1 MLDYHLDQNTGILS
15 IRPTEKLTVDDFKT
29 LTTDVDAYLGGDRNL
44 TGLLLTVERV
54 PGWESFA
61 AVVQHIRF
69 VRDHQKRIARVA
81 VVTDNS
87 LLKIPPQIAGHF
99 AHPEFRV
106 FPSADRSGAE
116 EWLKSAPA

>member
-1 MLDYHLDQNTGILS
+1 MLDYNLDQNEGILS
-15 IRPTEKLTVDDFKT
+15 IFPMEKLTEADFEA
-29 LTTDVDAYLGGDRNL
+29 LTTEVDAYLSNHDSL
-44 TGLLLTVERV
+44 TGLLLTIEHV
-54 PGWESFA
+54 PSWENFA

-106 FPSADRSGAE
+106 FPRADLSRAE
-116 EWLKSAPA
+116 NWLKGGPA